1 MAIANPLLSFVV
13 RGLQAVFGIVVL
25 GISVSLVRGHHW
37 GSLPATLGFS
47 AFVGGITILG
57 AALGVAG
64 IFLGFLDG
72 TIAIV
77 VDAVIALI
85 NLACG
90 VEISSELRGYNCDIQ
105 ADMPTFEASDIFCGG
120 MNSRSGNNT
129 RSSSNGGVDYT
140 AFIMTTS
147 GCKDAT
153 TINHTATMLYGIDV
167 LLGLQMERYYLPQ
180 RSSYCPFQP

>member
-1 MAIANPLLSFVV
+1 MPSVLVAPVAVGLSTLIAAVLLAAADVWNFMHPW
-13 RGLQAVFGIVVL
+13 I
-25 GISVSLVRGHHW
+25 GHCID
-37 GSLPATLGFS
+37 
-47 AFVGGITILG
+47 GGIL
-57 AALGVAG
+57 LLNVA
-64 IFLGFLDG
+64 I
-72 TIAIV
+72 
-77 VDAVIALI
+77 
-85 NLACG
+85 G